1 MNDINF
7 WLSQL
12 IGIEALLLLLISY
25 RKKNTNEILVVQ
37 VISSLCYVVHYLLL
51 GAFSGVLI
59 CLLDFFRD
67 ILYYKTDKDNLLFL
81 LSAPFYILV
90 GVLNFNTFID
100 MLPTVASLNDGYI
113 LTRHKK
119 VVLVGSIVSCV
130 LWIVYD
136 LKYKS
141 YSGAI
146 ASLIV
151 IVSNLSI
158 LLFDKKITNVT
169 SQQHL
174 TKKKK

>member
-12 IGIEALLLLLISY
+12 IGIEALLLLIISY

-81 LSAPFYILV
+81 LSSPFYILV
-90 GVLNFNTFID
+90 GVLNFNTIID
-100 MLPTVASLNDGYI
+100 LLPTIASVNDGYI
-113 LTRHKK
+113 LTKHKK
-119 VVLVGSIVSCV
+119 VVLIGSIITCI
-130 LWIVYD
+130 LWIIYD
-136 LKYKS
+136 FTYKS
-141 YSGAI
+141 YSGAL
-146 ASLIV
+146 ASLFV
-151 IVSNLSI
+151 IISNLSI

-169 SQQHL
+169 YQQHL